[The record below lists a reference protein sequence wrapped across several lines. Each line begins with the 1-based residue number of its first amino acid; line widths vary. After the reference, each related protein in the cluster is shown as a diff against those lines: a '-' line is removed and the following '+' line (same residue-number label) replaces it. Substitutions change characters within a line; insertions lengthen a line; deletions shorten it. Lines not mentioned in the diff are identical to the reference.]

1 MTEDAPLAVPRILA
15 VDDSPENL
23 DILRVRLEAHG
34 YAVATEPDGE
44 AGLKSAHADPPDL
57 ILLDVMMPKLS
68 GIDVLL
74 QLKADD
80 RLKFIPVILLTA
92 KAETRDLVSGLDA
105 GADEYL
111 TKPYEHAALMARV
124 RSMLRLKSVTD
135 IMRAQAVEL
144 AAQKAELAKA
154 NRVLE
159 DQIATKVA
167 ELERIG
173 RLRRFLSPQIADLIA
188 AERTEDSLLKTH
200 RREITVVFCDLRGFT
215 AFMDTAAPEEGL
227 EVLREYHT
235 AVGKLVFHFEG
246 TLEHFAGDGIM
257 VFFNDPCPCP
267 DHTERAIRMA
277 FAMREQVGSLSRQW
291 ERRGYAIGFGI
302 GIARG
307 YATLGQF
314 GFEGRLEYG
323 ALGSVTNLASRLC
336 DEALS
341 GQIVV
346 SQRVWSVAEPWAKAL
361 PLGEL
366 VLKGFLRPVTA
377 YNLVSL
383 QETPSAGSETTTR
396 PPDDEP

>member
-1 MTEDAPLAVPRILA
+1 MTQGAPILPSRILA

-23 DILRVRLEAHG
+23 EILRVRLEAHG
-34 YAVATEPDGE
+34 YAVATALDGE
-44 AGLKSAHADPPDL
+44 EGLQSARSDPPDL

-74 QLKADD
+74 QLKADE

-92 KAETRDLVSGLDA
+92 KAETRDIVSGLDA

-135 IMRAQAVEL
+135 TMRAQATEL
-144 AAQKAELAKA
+144 AAQKAELARA
-154 NRVLE
+154 NQELE
-159 DQIATKVA
+159 SQIAVKVA

-173 RLRRFLSPQIADLIA
+173 LLRRFLSPQIADLVA
-188 AERTEDSLLKTH
+188 AGRTEDSLLKTH

-227 EVLREYHT
+227 EVLREYHA
-235 AVGKLVFHFEG
+235 AVGKIVFHFEG

-277 FAMREQVGSLSRQW
+277 FAMREQVGSLSEQW

-346 SQRVWSVAEPWAKAL
+346 SQRVWSVAETWARAL

-383 QETPSAGSETTTR
+383 QGPPAAGSAVTT
-396 PPDDEP
+396 PPGDDAT